1 MFQSPSVG
9 IASVETRKVVDSPL
23 IDTKVSLPGQKDS
36 TISTTTFPSEEMG
49 SALDKIFGM
58 GDKLELDNADKSK
71 PQNTIKLP
79 LLIRYAHY
87 CNFPPGLFTINTNYT
102 VLCPGALMSR

>member
-58 GDKLELDNADKSK
+58 GDKLELDNADTLK

-87 CNFPPGLFTINTNYT
+87 CNVSLAFSQLTLTT
-102 VLCPGALMSR
+102 LS